1 MSMTHLAPRYHPF
14 GGRYAKITQKGHE
27 GENTFKYSQDTQ
39 AEREMRSK
47 TIEQP
52 KGWLIAEGCGKIAEF
67 LTQAPW
73 NEKRDGLS
81 ATQPELENHL
91 LSHNSTCHRL
101 TMMLEELPNEA
112 IPTVDSKILQQMHR
126 LLRNSMLLDWPE
138 EWLQPETFTPGFD
151 VMISEIVQFETL
163 RLGFLI
169 TIKGTLLGVYDK
181 LTNIHTTERAEQQ
194 PQLVHILD
202 MKPVLTWGFL
212 ITIKG
217 TLLGVYD
224 KLTNI
229 HTTERAEQQPQ
240 LVHILDMKPALT
252 WVQFILPETLTHSP
266 LQSTI
271 LQDTF
276 GPLGEIADIFLFKP
290 RPEGFI
296 IFDGNLEIPSID
308 VIVSPQHNLIMI
320 KNPNHSSLP
329 IRSAA
334 ALHYPTRRCHGRRK
348 TGSPTHGKTHCRHP
362 KEKVVRG
369 HQQRRS

>member
-202 MKPVLTWGFL
+202 MKP
-212 ITIKG
+212 
-217 TLLGVYD
+217 
-224 KLTNI
+224 
-229 HTTERAEQQPQ
+229 
-240 LVHILDMKPALT
+240 ALT

-296 IFDGNLEIPSID
+296 IFHGNLEIPSID
-308 VIVSPQHNLIMI
+308 VIVSPQHSLIMI
-320 KNPNHSSLP
+320 KNPNHPSLP

-334 ALHYPTRRCHGRRK
+334 ALHYPTRRCYGRRK